1 MPWIVAILAITTVP
15 LLASFVD
22 VQLKEYPMLPLILLW
37 MVLLLVHDKIRGRLV
52 PAVCW
57 GMFALRDDDRL
68 DVVRRVPG

>member
-1 MPWIVAILAITTVP
+1 
-15 LLASFVD
+15 
-22 VQLKEYPMLPLILLW
+22 MLPLILLW